1 MNKVRLALDAGFGD
15 ERALGDDFEFLFIVA
30 RLAGYRAVVERIYDR
45 SRRDYAREDI
55 RLLHTLSDGAGNILR
70 EEHGGIGGLEK
81 LVNNVAAR
89 SADLDVKALELALI
103 CVKTLKSG
111 AAVVLRGVDFFECAG
126 EVTGSIETFF
136 KSDVIKSS
144 HIILL
149 SESEHEAH
157 CFGGCVDA
165 EHEICVAL
173 CARLDSIRAVR
184 CERSIADRR
193 GVRTRIGHGD
203 NTRELNARISAV
215 YIHADA
221 AELCVRACRRN
232 GIVCADRDGHARLES
247 ACRLEREYIFTET
260 FS

>member
-1 MNKVRLALDAGFGD
+1 MRQDPQERCRCSSPRGRFFRVR
-15 ERALGDDFEFLFIVA
+15 R
-30 RLAGYRAVVERIYDR
+30 R
-45 SRRDYAREDI
+45 SHRKHRD
-55 RLLHTLSDGAGNILR
+55 L
-70 EEHGGIGGLEK
+70 
-81 LVNNVAAR
+81 
-89 SADLDVKALELALI
+89 
-103 CVKTLKSG
+103 
-111 AAVVLRGVDFFECAG
+111 
-126 EVTGSIETFF
+126 F

-184 CERSIADRR
+184 CESRIADRR

-221 AELCVRACRRN
+221 AEFCVRACRRN
-232 GIVCADRDGHARLES
+232 GIVCADRDGRAALSPLAALSVR
-247 ACRLEREYIFTET
+247 T
-260 FS
+260 FSQKPLVETDIIILL